1 MPDVNNLGKIHV
13 FPSEAVYKQ
22 HSSELGNSDL
32 ALVRDDV
39 IEKLKGNTAPTMTA
53 LIDWS
58 KMKELNGG
66 VDVRNYTDT
75 STGQKSYGGDASFP
89 DVRGGTKLKG
99 TIILKQPFTDFDKI
113 LVVYSGDDAHSSY
126 VSIIDSWALYW
137 QMQCGGIVSLIE
149 GSDDL
154 HWTILPMANST
165 LTPHSTAKT
174 LFNYKQNSSIV
185 EIYGL
190 KY

>member
-22 HSSELGNSDL
+22 HSSELGDSDL

-39 IEKLKGNTAPTMTA
+39 LEKIKGNTAPTMTA
-53 LIDWS
+53 LCDWEA
-58 KMKELNGG
+58 MKALNGG
-66 VDVRNYTDT
+66 TDVRNYTDT

-89 DVRGGTKLKG
+89 DVRGGTKRKG
-99 TIILKQPFTDFDKI
+99 TIILKQPFTNFDKI
-113 LVVYSGDDAHSSY
+113 LVVHSHDNALYSS
-126 VSIIDSWALYW
+126 VTIIDSWALYW
-137 QMQCGGIVSLIE
+137 QMHCGGIVPLIK
-149 GSDDL
+149 DVTQY
-154 HWTILPMANST
+154 WNIRPMANST
-165 LTPHSTAKT
+165 LTPLSTAQR
-174 LFNYKQNSSIV
+174 FFSYEQNSAII